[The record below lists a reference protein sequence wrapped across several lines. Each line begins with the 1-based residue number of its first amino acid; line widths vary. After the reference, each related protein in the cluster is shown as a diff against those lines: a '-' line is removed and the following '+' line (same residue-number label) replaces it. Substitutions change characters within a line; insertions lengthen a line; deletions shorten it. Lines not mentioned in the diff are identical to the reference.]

1 MYNKDSITITREQF
15 REVVNK
21 CNANFELIVGSLDDT
36 PAKALETKM
45 MVLQNDVFS
54 FYLEWEL
61 FDSKYNK

>member
-21 CNANFELIVGSLDDT
+21 CNDNFERIVGSLDDT